1 MSQSPQ
7 HNQSRQSQSSGGN
20 AYEETD
26 QELCISGNT
35 GTIILLEKLYLKIIK
50 LKRNM
55 KQTSKWRS
63 YSIKTLKILINNL
76 NSPRPVSNWET
87 SQKKLFIL
95 EYTNVKIVEMFHVLH
110 NKVALL
116 MRRHSER
123 GEQEIL
129 FKEFLE
135 RFGPYI

>member
-1 MSQSPQ
+1 M
-7 HNQSRQSQSSGGN
+7 
-20 AYEETD
+20 
-26 QELCISGNT
+26 
-35 GTIILLEKLYLKIIK
+35 
-50 LKRNM
+50 
-55 KQTSKWRS
+55 
-63 YSIKTLKILINNL
+63 
-76 NSPRPVSNWET
+76 
-87 SQKKLFIL
+87 LFIL